1 VPKRLK
7 AIWGIDVAIGQIIE
21 EVLLEEDGELLK
33 SLYSAARRKGSVRLE
48 YEYEVNEDGKVS
60 KHVTDVW
67 MNALPETG
75 EVAVMT
81 RNITE
86 RKQMEREKEN
96 LIAELQEA
104 LSKVK
109 KLEEMLEVCAWSG
122 RVKRGERWIEMEQ
135 FLREQFGVSIS
146 HGISPEKTDELWREW
161 EKIAK
166 K

>member
-1 VPKRLK
+1 
-7 AIWGIDVAIGQIIE
+7 
-21 EVLLEEDGELLK
+21 
-33 SLYSAARRKGSVRLE
+33 
-48 YEYEVNEDGKVS
+48 
-60 KHVTDVW
+60 
-67 MNALPETG
+67 
-75 EVAVMT
+75 
-81 RNITE
+81 
-86 RKQMEREKEN
+86 MEREKEN

-146 HGISPEKTDELWREW
+146 HGISPEKADELRREW
-161 EKIAK
+161 EKMVK